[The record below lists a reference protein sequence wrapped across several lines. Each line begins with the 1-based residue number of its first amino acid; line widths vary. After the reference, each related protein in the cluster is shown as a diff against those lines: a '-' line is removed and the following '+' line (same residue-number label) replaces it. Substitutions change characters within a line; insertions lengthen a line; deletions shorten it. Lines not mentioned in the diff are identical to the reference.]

1 MSNFT
6 QGPWVAK
13 GGEVCTEEYE
23 AEGQIMHDH
32 ICCCEVINGE
42 SPNANLIA
50 AAPELLEALHEMVS
64 SIKITLRVGHERIV
78 ELGGYCDS
86 PEVMIKGHSEIARA
100 EAAIAKAL
108 GQ

>member
-1 MSNFT
+1 MSKFT

-13 GGEVCTEEYE
+13 GGEVCTEDYE

-32 ICCCEVINGE
+32 ICCCEVVNGE

-50 AAPELLEALHEMVS
+50 AAPELLEALQEMVAIVKKHTYPQPDKPS
-64 SIKITLRVGHERIV
+64 STWGRME
-78 ELGGYCDS
+78 
-86 PEVMIKGHSEIARA
+86 AA